1 MFKSRATHKKYF
13 ANVFYFVEGIR
24 PMLKSKNTNA
34 HVNMALV
41 FFDERTA
48 RLNTRLLRGMY
59 VRLRQPAVLV

>member
-1 MFKSRATHKKYF
+1 
-13 ANVFYFVEGIR
+13 
-24 PMLKSKNTNA
+24 MLKSKNTNA